1 MNARD
6 GNEKPAKLATLQLGA
21 MQGDFM
27 SPCRVPTDAV
37 LYMRTCNEQ
46 REIRPEYLKSN
57 LLTM

>member
-37 LYMRTCNEQ
+37 W
-46 REIRPEYLKSN
+46 
-57 LLTM
+57 